1 MYGQDDL
8 YALDLRLGG
17 IERPFIDDGP
27 NYTSVDLLPEPP
39 EDDLLP
45 ARYNPPLI
53 PWPVKLPIDLALGGE
68 PTEDTLARFEVT
80 QSDYDRW
87 LAMPA
92 FRKALSDASKEI
104 RENGVTFKRLC
115 GRIAEDYL
123 GELDTALHD
132 PKVGLALK
140 LSAFNTIT
148 KLAGLDPKDEKTDSS
163 KNNNL
168 VNIQINL

>member
-1 MYGQDDL
+1 MNGQDDL
-8 YALDLRLGG
+8 YALDLGLGESEPFNPEKCVTAEL
-17 IERPFIDDGP
+17 IEME
-27 NYTSVDLLPEPP
+27 DLLNDSTE
-39 EDDLLP
+39 LLP

-68 PTEDTLARFEVT
+68 PTEDTLARFEIS

-87 LAMPA
+87 VAMPA

-123 GELDTALHD
+123 GELDTALQ
-132 PKVGLALK
+132 G
-140 LSAFNTIT
+140 
-148 KLAGLDPKDEKTDSS
+148 
-163 KNNNL
+163 
-168 VNIQINL
+168 